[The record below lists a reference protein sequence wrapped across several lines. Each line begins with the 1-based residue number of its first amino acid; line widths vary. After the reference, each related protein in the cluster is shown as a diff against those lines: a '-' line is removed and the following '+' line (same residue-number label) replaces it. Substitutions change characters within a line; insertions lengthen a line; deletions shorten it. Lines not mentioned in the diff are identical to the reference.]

1 MRRSGYQR
9 GGGSSKVV
17 PLWPHQKQAV
27 NVLIQGKGG
36 NLFMPMRSGKTRVA
50 VRYIVKR
57 RPSRVLIVA
66 PLSALSVWRRELRA
80 QEVDAE
86 IMLLNFERTYSRE
99 RNGDGWLMVDNE
111 EMMAFAPEVLIVD
124 EAHRVGDSNTLA
136 AKKLYGLVRQHR
148 PDVINCTGTPLE
160 RGALKV
166 FGFEKLYDDTL
177 FGTSF
182 GAFKRRYAVFG
193 GYGGYKLL
201 RYRNLGHLRKKM
213 APHTFFMEHVP
224 PRPPVEMFVRYPLE
238 ETRELYEA
246 VSTDGFARVGPGVID
261 CDNPLTRA
269 IRLQQIASGA
279 ARVEVKKMGHNV
291 RVGHERQRAFADWVS
306 DASESVPK
314 LVVGCRFLFEMHD
327 ASKALQK
334 AGYRVLLM
342 HGGTPE
348 STRERRI
355 ALFNDSDERLAFV
368 AQISTGKEGI
378 DLSGADT
385 LVFYS
390 YSRSLV
396 DFRQFQ
402 ARIRLFKD
410 TRALTYVYM
419 QGEGTIDELIHLAF
433 SQNMELISMIQKH
446 PDWVHYRR
454 AEG

>member
-1 MRRSGYQR
+1 LI
-9 GGGSSKVV
+9 KPV

-27 NVLIQGKGG
+27 NVLIQNRGG
-36 NLFMPMRSGKTRVA
+36 NLFMPMRTGKTRVA
-50 VRYIVKR
+50 VRYIAKR

-99 RNGDGWLMVDNE
+99 RSGDGWMMVDNE
-111 EMMAFAPEVLIVD
+111 EMMAFAPEILIVD

-136 AKKLYGLVRQHR
+136 SKKLYKLVRTHR
-148 PDVINCTGTPLE
+148 PEVVNLTGTPLE
-160 RGALKV
+160 RGPLRV
-166 FGFEKLYDDTL
+166 FGMEKLIDDTL

-182 GAFKRRYAVFG
+182 TAFKRRYAIFG

-201 RYRNLGHLRKKM
+201 RYRNLKHLRKKM

-224 PRPPVEMFVRYPLE
+224 SRPPVDVFIRYQLE
-238 ETRELYEA
+238 ETRELYET
-246 VSTDGFARVGPGVID
+246 VSTDGFARVASGYMD
-261 CDNPLTRA
+261 CGNPLVLA
-269 IRLQQIASGA
+269 VRLQQLASGA
-279 ARVEVKKMGHNV
+279 ARLTVGERDRSV
-291 RVGHERQRAFADWVS
+291 RVGHERVRAFEDWAH
-306 DASESVPK
+306 DAAESIPK

-327 ASKALQK
+327 ASRALQR

-348 STRERRI
+348 SHRERRI
-355 ALFNDSDERLAFV
+355 ALFNDADERLAFV

-396 DFRQFQ
+396 DFRQFA
-402 ARIRLFKD
+402 ARIRRFRD
-410 TRALTYVYM
+410 ERPLTYVYM
-419 QGEGTIDELIHLAF
+419 MGEGTIDELIHMAF
-433 SQNMELISMIQKH
+433 TQNMELIELITKH